1 MGRQAPPHCAVFRM
15 YALSRRAVQNF
26 LQCGRFNALLRAG
39 WGEGDY
45 WRAGRVGRF
54 GVGRRH
60 RGQPLYS
67 KGVLEREVVED
78 HDRRQTNLMRW
89 QLAAAVSTRQLAE
102 AARGAPFA
110 VASVTAAAAFCE
122 VDGYHMYRRGRGP
135 R

>member
-1 MGRQAPPHCAVFRM
+1 M

-67 KGVLEREVVED
+67 KGVLEREAKVC
-78 HDRRQTNLMRW
+78 
-89 QLAAAVSTRQLAE
+89 QLEYRV
-102 AARGAPFA
+102 A
-110 VASVTAAAAFCE
+110 VASQPPPFHPPTSNQLSTYVRT
-122 VDGYHMYRRGRGP
+122 
-135 R
+135 